1 MSAIAS
7 QPLDTRKSL
16 LRSIAIG
23 GITIAILQLIH
34 QWIVISVLGKT
45 PDILVLQYIASGA
58 LGDAAFAGGITTA
71 VIGLIFHLLISLA
84 IAGVFILSADRIPL
98 LRRSPIPSALL
109 YGFGVWIVMN
119 LIVTPLSATPPIDA
133 PTTPQILESIVEHM
147 LVIGLTV
154 GMLVRRDVAQN
165 E

>member
-16 LRSIAIG
+16 LRPIAMGGIMIAI
-23 GITIAILQLIH
+23 AQLIH
-34 QWIVISVLGKT
+34 QWIVVSVLGEI
-45 PDILVLQYIASGA
+45 PFILILQYIASGA
-58 LGDAAFAGGITTA
+58 LGDAAFEGGSSTA
-71 VIGLIFHLLISLA
+71 VIGLIFHLLLSFA
-84 IAGVFILSADRIPL
+84 IAGVFILSADRILL
-98 LRRSPIPSALL
+98 LRRYPISSALL

-133 PTTPQILESIVEHM
+133 PTTPQIIESIVEHM

-154 GMLVRRDVAQN
+154 GMLVRRNATHN